1 MLTRL
6 NYSACALT
14 LPLLMLLLAGCASVS
29 STSSPPP
36 VVIPP
41 AQIPRLGQAARQP
54 PTPAWC
60 SPTCSA
66 GASREFD
73 SWLSS
78 PTSAAPPASAASA
91 STTR

>member
-29 STSSPPP
+29 PISSPPL
-36 VVIPP
+36 VVTPP
-41 AQIPRLGQAARQP
+41 EIPRLGQSSRQP

-60 SPTCSA
+60 LPTCSA